1 MVTPRSDK
9 DFTMPRHF
17 GVLIPS
23 TNTTGE
29 IEYSCLL
36 PESWQAH
43 YARVATSSVNKT
55 PFSPPKDQDV
65 EYQAKLLGTARVEI
79 IFLLQTSASLF
90 ADDYCA
96 DVSRRIEAAS
106 GVPAFTSAMAIG
118 EAMGA
123 LGAKRIAIVS
133 PYSEPVNA
141 SAKRYYEGKYGLEVV
156 ALEGFA
162 ATDSYAIGQLGPE
175 NAREAFAR
183 IDRPDI
189 EAFVV
194 PGGNF
199 PTMAHIA
206 EWERQFKKPV
216 VTTNQAAFWAV
227 LQRLGRGERCPGLG
241 RLLA

>member
-1 MVTPRSDK
+1 
-9 DFTMPRHF
+9 MPSGTVRHF

-29 IEYSCLL
+29 REYSRLL
-36 PESWQAH
+36 PPEWQPH
-43 YARVATSSVNKT
+43 YARVGTSSVNRT
-55 PFSPPKDQDV
+55 PFSPPKDEDV
-65 EYQAKLLGTARVEI
+65 DYQAKLLGTARVETL
-79 IFLLQTSASLF
+79 FLLQTSASLF

-96 DVSRRIEAAS
+96 RTSRRMSEAA

-118 EAMGA
+118 EAMQA
-123 LGAKRIAIVS
+123 LGTKRIALVS

-141 SAKRYYEGKYGLEVV
+141 SAKRYYEGKYGLSVV

-175 NAREAFAR
+175 MARDAFAR
-183 IDRPDI
+183 IDRPEI

-199 PTMAHIA
+199 PTMASIPAWEA
-206 EWERQFKKPV
+206 EFNKPV

-227 LQRLGRGERCPGLG
+227 TRRLGSSQTIPGLG